1 MQVKLMNKLPE
12 ELICLIYRHFY
23 SRVVLNG
30 SEFKTKLFKTQL
42 KGLSFKQ
49 RRNMLAYYNHPTI

>member
-1 MQVKLMNKLPE
+1 MNKLPE

-30 SEFKTKLFKTQL
+30 SEFRAKLFKTQL
-42 KGLSFKQ
+42 RGLSFKQ
-49 RRNMLAYYNHPTI
+49 RRNMLAYFNHPTI